1 MAAIMQTV
9 KKLKYLIVSYLA
21 VLVFLLLC
29 VTATPLIIRHGLAVT
44 RQFIIEEEFLES
56 ALIFVLFAI
65 SFLIF
70 IGFRHTL
77 KAYERAVARIGADKS
92 KLLSR
97 LTEAFSYIGTVN
109 VEIKEI
115 ESILCGVAHYPQT
128 KREFKQLLDHL
139 ATKIMAVAGTAWV
152 AIRIISRSSGR
163 TVKEHAVESREGV
176 MPSSTMGN
184 REILEG
190 RQVQGFR
197 AIRAGR
203 KNLDLLTVCILPM
216 VLLSEEDI
224 VLITAIANQ
233 IEMLFMLHRAGCL
246 HQKSKNPKYN
256 TEKEVCHDTHY

>member
-1 MAAIMQTV
+1 METV

-21 VLVFLLLC
+21 VLLFLLLC
-29 VTATPLIIRHGLAVT
+29 VTATPLIIRHGLAMT
-44 RQFIIEEEFLES
+44 RNLIIEEEYLET
-56 ALIFVLFAI
+56 ALIIALFGM

-70 IGFRHTL
+70 TGFRRAL
-77 KAYERAVARIGADKS
+77 KAYERAVARVGADKS

-115 ESILCGVAHYPQT
+115 ESVLCGVAHYPQT

-139 ATKIMAVAGTAWV
+139 AGKIMAVAGTPWIV
-152 AIRIISRSSGR
+152 IRMINCSSGR
-163 TVKEHAVESREGV
+163 TVKEHAVENRKGV
-176 MPSSTMGN
+176 LPSVTMGN

-190 RQVQGFR
+190 RQVQGLR
-197 AIRAGR
+197 AIGARR
-203 KNLDLLTVCILPM
+203 KNLDLLTVCIVPM
-216 VLLSEEDI
+216 RQLSEEEV
-224 VLITAIANQ
+224 VLITAITNQ

-246 HQKSKNPKYN
+246 HQKPEKSIDN